1 MTVRELIDILE
12 RYDGDG
18 QVLFVVQP
26 NWPFEYSIADVVLER
41 ADLEGS
47 DEETGVCRSND
58 VILVEGS
65 QLRYGNKDM
74 FA

>member
-12 RYDGDG
+12 GYDGDG

-26 NWPFEYSIADVVLER
+26 NWPFEYSIADVVER
-41 ADLEGS
+41 ADCEGS
-47 DEETGVCRSND
+47 DEETGARSND